1 MITRPLFF
9 LTPSGLAAYIRIV
22 SSDTEQT
29 QADHSKPEE
38 RRTFHYRLLPS
49 KAKALAA
56 YAKAN
61 RMIRGGAIEKAIDLL
76 VGSVENESTSLRRR
90 KPR

>member
-1 MITRPLFF
+1 M
-9 LTPSGLAAYIRIV
+9 

-49 KAKALAA
+49 KAKALAE
-56 YAKAN
+56 YAEEN
-61 RMIRGGAIEKAIDLL
+61 RIFRGGAIEQAIDLL
-76 VGSVENESTSLRRR
+76 VSRHKQNT
-90 KPR
+90 

>member
-1 MITRPLFF
+1 MRFF
-9 LTPSGLAAYIRIV
+9 LTPSPLFPYSSTV

-29 QADHSKPEE
+29 QADHSKPRT

-49 KAKALAA
+49 KAKALAD
-56 YAKAN
+56 YANAN
-61 RMIRGGAIEKAIDLL
+61 GMIRGHALEKAIDLL
-76 VGSVENESTSLRRR
+76 VGSVTSLRRR